1 VDSVQQLIWWL
12 FQSSVGGPT
21 RVRMVRALRA
31 EPRNAQQ
38 LALALELDYTTV
50 RHHLRVLE
58 RNHLLEVRG
67 DRYGQVYFI
76 APNLESHW
84 PALEEIL
91 AKASA
96 RRSGE

>member
-1 VDSVQQLIWWL
+1 MDSVQQLIWWL

-21 RVRMVRALRA
+21 RVRLVRALRE

-38 LALALELDYTTV
+38 LSLALGLDYTTV
-50 RHHLRVLE
+50 RHHLRVLQ
-58 RNHLLEVRG
+58 RNHLLEARG
-67 DRYGQVYFI
+67 ERYGQVYFV
-76 APNLESHW
+76 APSLESHW

-96 RRSGE
+96 RRTGE